1 MENEKN
7 SEENLSEEKKHDYS
21 HIKKTIRTIP
31 DFPKKGIMFRDITT
45 LLRDGEAFKNTCNEF
60 YRRYKDK
67 EIDIIVGIESRGFI
81 FGAVLA
87 YLLGVGFVPI
97 RKPGKL
103 PAETEKEEYELEYG
117 KDAVE
122 IHKDAVSKGDN
133 VLVVDDLIAT
143 GGTIG
148 ATIKLIEKLGGKVV
162 ECCFVVEL
170 PELKGRDKIQGYSVF
185 NLVDFEGE

>member
-1 MENEKN
+1 MDDIKN
-7 SEENLSEEKKHDYS
+7 S
-21 HIKKTIRTIP
+21 IRTIP
-31 DFPKKGIMFRDITT
+31 HFPKKGIMFRDITT
-45 LLRDGEAFKNTCNEF
+45 LLKDPAAFKKSCDEF
-60 YRRYKDK
+60 YKRYKDK
-67 EIDIIVGIESRGFI
+67 KIDVVVGIESRGFI

-87 YLLGVGFVPI
+87 YLLEVGFVPI

-103 PAETEKEEYELEYG
+103 PGETVKEEYELEYG

-122 IHKDAVSKGDN
+122 IHKDAVKKGDK

-143 GGTIG
+143 GGTVG

-170 PELKGRDKIQGYSVF
+170 PELKGRDKIPGYRVF

>member
-1 MENEKN
+1 ME
-7 SEENLSEEKKHDYS
+7 
-21 HIKKTIRTIP
+21 HIKKSIRTIP
-31 DFPKKGIMFRDITT
+31 HFPKKGVMFRDITT
-45 LLRDGEAFKNTCNEF
+45 LLKDSDAFKKTCDEF
-60 YRRYKDK
+60 HKRYKDK
-67 EIDIIVGIESRGFI
+67 KIDVVVGIESRGFI

-103 PAETEKEEYELEYG
+103 PGKTVKQEYELEYG
-117 KDAVE
+117 TDAVE
-122 IHKDAVSKGDN
+122 IHKDAITKGDN

-148 ATIKLIEKLGGKVV
+148 ATIKLIEKLRGKVV
-162 ECCFVVEL
+162 ECCFVIEL
-170 PELKGRDKIQGYSVF
+170 PELKGRDKIQGYSIF